1 MLKYGT
7 YLVCGN
13 EVADEEKDAHD
24 DVLRN
29 GDDIRAGDLEDLDA
43 LLNGSVQVDV
53 VRANTSGDT
62 ELEVLR
68 LVDDILGDIRRV
80 ERRRDEDLSLH
91 MNAISTMPCKL
102 RAVDDCVHRQCSFGR
117 RTRSPP
123 CRQLPERNKDQN
135 PYMDSRIAK
144 TLTMNS

>member
-1 MLKYGT
+1 MSKYDA

-24 DVLRN
+24 DVLRD
-29 GDDIRAGDLEDLDA
+29 GDDVGARDLEDLDA
-43 LLNGSVQVDV
+43 LLDGSVQVDV

-68 LVDDILGDIRRV
+68 LVDDVLGDIRRV
-80 ERRRDEDLSLH
+80 EGRRDEDLSLH

-102 RAVDDCVHRQCSFGR
+102 RVVDGCLHPQCSFGR

-135 PYMDSRIAK
+135 PYVNSRIAK